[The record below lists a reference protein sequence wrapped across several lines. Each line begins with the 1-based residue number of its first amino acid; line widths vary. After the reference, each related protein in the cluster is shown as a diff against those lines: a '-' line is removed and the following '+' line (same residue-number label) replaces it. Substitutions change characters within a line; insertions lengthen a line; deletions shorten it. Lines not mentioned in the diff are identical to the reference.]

1 MTCLASVTALFIP
14 KLCPCITSIIHCIHP
29 YVHLPLVC
37 LPPYLPLLRTSTHPS
52 LTRPF
57 IQLPIS
63 YLSVSPSRSLPHL
76 SIYLFLCLLSQWASL
91 PGMMRGERTGWHLHS
106 TTASVGKFP
115 DTEPRMVSFN
125 ITRQGISSQ
134 RKLPST
140 HPKFTIKNN
149 GHVSS

>member
-91 PGMMRGERTGWHLHS
+91 PGMMHGERTGWHLHS

-115 DTEPRMVSFN
+115 GHRHGTKNGFIQHYQTGHLLPEKAAVNP
-125 ITRQGISSQ
+125 SQ
-134 RKLPST
+134 I
-140 HPKFTIKNN
+140 HN
-149 GHVSS
+149 